1 MGNNLDRIVNVSIEI
16 ASPIVDSTSFDNLLI
31 IGPLPMVAPAKAP
44 PKFGVYRSVDEV
56 ADAGWVTSGKNADPV
71 GVAARV
77 AFSQSPPP
85 STIYIAPQQ
94 LTPAAV
100 TAGKTIEAV
109 GASIGEYLGKK
120 ENLTGCTLVYDEDSR
135 TLNMRLTG
143 SVAKVK
149 NTGVFETMSDII
161 RSGYSITIND
171 SPVANADDFRLT
183 AAFEQ
188 LAALKKKGDAA
199 EFVVMI
205 RGGKDDPAVPY
216 GVSVQ
221 YVGATAAEEDAE
233 PVGRSGMILANPQNE
248 IEEAVVTAQRAMDN
262 SGWYILCTAGVDSSE
277 YEDIAEYI
285 EANKKMFAYTEL
297 GFFGVGKEGE
307 NKPAVGNVYYRTFG
321 IYGRE
326 TTDQADED
334 IPEANRYINVAWAAR
349 CLYYHAGKETWVHK
363 SLSGIYPSAL
373 SSTEISQLEAGH
385 ISFFI
390 TTASKNITY
399 GGQVMAG
406 EWIDLI
412 RFRDWLENDM
422 QVRVAN
428 LFITNPK
435 IPYTDNGI
443 ALVQNQMIA
452 SLKSGV
458 YWGGIAP
465 DEYNEDGNLIP
476 SFTTHVPLS
485 VSLTASQK
493 ASRKLTDCTFT
504 ARIAGAIHFVEI
516 KGTLAYE
523 L

>member
-1 MGNNLDRIVNVSIEI
+1 MGNNLDRIVNVAIEI

-71 GVAARV
+71 GAAARV

-85 STIYIAPQQ
+85 ATIYIAPQQ

-100 TAGKTIEAV
+100 AAAKTIQAV
-109 GASIGEYLGKK
+109 GSSIETYLGKS
-120 ENLTGCTLVYDEDSR
+120 ESLAGCKLSYDEDSR
-135 TLNMRLTG
+135 ILHVRLTG
-143 SVAKVK
+143 AVSKVK
-149 NTGVFETMSDII
+149 NTGVPELIAAII
-161 RSGYSITIND
+161 ANGYSITIDGDPVTDVD
-171 SPVANADDFRLT
+171 SLKAT
-183 AAFEQ
+183 AAFGQ
-188 LAALKKKGDAA
+188 IASLSKKGDAT
-199 EFVVMI
+199 EFAVMV

-221 YVGATAAEEDAE
+221 YVGTAAAEEDAE
-233 PVGRSGMILANPQNE
+233 PVGRSGMALGNPQNE

-262 SGWYILCTAGVDSSE
+262 SGWYILCTAGVDSSQ

-297 GFFGVGKEGE
+297 GFFGAAPDGE
-307 NKPAVGNVYYRTFG
+307 NKPSVGNVYYRTFG

-334 IPEANRYINVAWAAR
+334 IPEANLYINVAWAAR
-349 CLYYHAGKETWVHK
+349 CLYYHAGRETWVHK

-465 DEYNEDGNLIP
+465 DEYDEDGKLIP

-485 VSLTASQK
+485 ASLTASQK